1 MSNLYNEINIK
12 AILLGTGGVGK
23 TSLVNVLTGD
33 DAPER
38 YMPTIGSN
46 IKRKDYKI
54 KSMDY
59 LVSVSVW
66 DFGGQRSFN
75 PLNPVVFS
83 NVDIAFLLFDLSQPD
98 RTLEEIKNYY
108 IPKLME
114 RSEECIT
121 FLIGNK
127 LDLFQ
132 EEAELKNIVKKYELH
147 YTPLIFT
154 SAITAQNVIE
164 ALEFALYKYLGGIQD
179 IFPEQDIPDLK
190 DSFLEVIDKTEED
203 FKSILVNLSEVDSF
217 KMQKKS
223 RLDIK
228 KKKIDDQEE
237 YFDDLQL
244 IREKI
249 KDLDAIRQ
257 EIKNDFSENIS
268 SIEYLI
274 RNLRKTPIHSLI
286 EGINATTDQ
295 LKFMKEDFEL
305 KLDSLLDI
313 NNLFK
318 NEKDQITELNTQSEI
333 TSD

>member
-12 AILLGTGGVGK
+12 AIVLGTGGVGK

-33 DAPER
+33 KAPER

-54 KSMDY
+54 KSMDFM
-59 LVSVSVW
+59 VSVSVW

-83 NVDIAFLLFDLSQPD
+83 NVDIAFLLFDLSQPEK
-98 RTLEEIKNYY
+98 TLAELKNYY

-114 RSEECIT
+114 KSEDCIT
-121 FLIGNK
+121 FLVGNK

-132 EEAELKNIVKKYELH
+132 EEVELKNIVKKYELH

-154 SAITAQNVIE
+154 SAITGQNVIE
-164 ALEFALYKYLGGIQD
+164 ALEFAIYKYLDGIQEV
-179 IFPEQDIPDLK
+179 FPEQEIPDLK
-190 DSFLEVIDKTEED
+190 DSFLEVIDKSED
-203 FKSILVNLSEVDSF
+203 DFTNILVNLSEIDSF

-237 YFDDLQL
+237 IFDDLQ
-244 IREKI
+244 IIKEKI

-268 SIEYLI
+268 GIEYLI
-274 RNLRKTPIHSLI
+274 NNLRKTPIHSLI
-286 EGINATTDQ
+286 DGINATTDQ

-313 NNLFK
+313 DNLFK
-318 NEKDQITELNTQSEI
+318 KDQVTELNTQSEI